1 MGDAK
6 PSLRFVVVLF
16 SAVALSGSVTPA
28 QTPSAGEIA
37 ALHRAVFELQPSQS
51 LPEADKA
58 EALARLY
65 AEGQGVPQD
74 PIMTCTLFDF
84 AARSRM
90 NQPGGFEGLR
100 LQREAE
106 QRMLQ
111 YCGRLSP
118 VERQWALRSL
128 ACAVFGVPRGTVLDL
143 GTAWWVEYI
152 ESDRIKIDFGGKEI
166 EQSLVG
172 GGFLCPSSQVV
183 LFRHR
188 VLDESA
194 PPASQRHFLEM
205 GAWRPGWGEDL
216 GSRVFTWRLFE
227 ISGGALDVRAQE
239 QLVQPGS
246 IFPAPATP
254 IVNEAQFRTL
264 DTGEVQYQITLD
276 KVRQGRIEPTRR

>member
-1 MGDAK
+1 MRDAK
-6 PSLRFVVVLF
+6 PSLRFVVVVF
-16 SAVALSGSVTPA
+16 TAVAVSGAVTPA

-37 ALHRAVFELQPSQS
+37 ALHRAVFELQPPQS
-51 LPEADKA
+51 LPDADKA

-90 NQPGGFEGLR
+90 DRPGGLPGLR
-100 LQREAE
+100 LQQEAE

-118 VERQWALRSL
+118 VERQWAVRSL
-128 ACAVFGVPRGTVLDL
+128 ACAVFGLPRGTVVDL
-143 GTAWWVEYI
+143 GPGWWVEYI
-152 ESDRIKIDFGGKEI
+152 ESDRIKIDFGGKEF
-166 EQSLVG
+166 EPSLAG
-172 GGFLCPSSQVV
+172 TGFLCPSQVV

-188 VLDESA
+188 VLDDSV
-194 PPASQRHFLEM
+194 PPAAQRHFLEV
-205 GAWRPGWGEDL
+205 GAWRPGWGENL
-216 GSRVFTWRLFE
+216 GSRVFAWRLFE
-227 ISGGALDVRAQE
+227 IRGGALDVRAQE
-239 QLVQPGS
+239 QLIQPGS

-264 DTGEVQYQITLD
+264 ENGEVQYQITLD
-276 KVRQGRIEPTRR
+276 KVRQGRIEPARR